1 MAEPQAQTFT
11 IVSCTII
18 AKPESNPRDEM
29 TEFHVAVVAVRAGES
44 GTPFRLR
51 TNRGTPLKPLHFERG
66 TTIAWIT
73 DLLMVGAEIL
83 VPIAAIASRWQ
94 TPADGYMPSD
104 CAVNPK
110 EITPVGRR
118 LTAEAP
124 TTTPTTPHTTP
135 VPGVIQFNNDGKM
148 GERVA

>member
-1 MAEPQAQTFT
+1 MAEPQAQTLT

-18 AKPESNPRDEM
+18 TKPESNPRDET
-29 TEFHVAVVAVRAGES
+29 TEFHVAVRAGES
-44 GTPFRLR
+44 GIPFRLR

-66 TTIAWIT
+66 ATIAWIT

-124 TTTPTTPHTTP
+124 TTTPTTPHTAY
-135 VPGVIQFNNDGKM
+135 VPGVILFGRDGKTF
-148 GERVA
+148 GRAV